1 MVRRFVVVGALGFVV
16 QLAAFAALTRL
27 GWSWLAATV
36 VAVESAIAHNFVWH
50 RRWTWRERAAS
61 ARSPWFGDFA
71 KFNAGTAFTSIAGN
85 LAVMAVVLRTTHIEP
100 IAANVLAV
108 GVMSVANFLLADR
121 WVFDGSARVAQ
132 LPARRD
138 RIPSVAKSIVMTA
151 LGVFAMAGSALAAP
165 GSSTLAAWDRYVA
178 ESETRLD
185 RERGRP
191 VPRPSTVVVDGRSI
205 DVGSGT
211 ISHWRGTIFIPDV
224 SLARL
229 LDRLQNPGT
238 PPPQQDVVASRVIGR
253 SEDSLT
259 VYMRLVRHAIVTVS
273 YDTEHDMAFRR
284 WSPTLATARSV
295 ATRIDEVG
303 GDDHGFL
310 WRLNWYWRYEGRADG
325 VLVSL
330 ESLTLSRDVPW
341 LIKPIAGPIASA
353 IARESMIR
361 TLEALK
367 NYMTG

>member
-1 MVRRFVVVGALGFVV
+1 VVRRFVVVGALGFVV

-36 VAVESAIAHNFVWH
+36 VAVESAIAHNFLWH
-50 RRWTWRERAAS
+50 RRWTWRERVVS
-61 ARSPWFGDFA
+61 ARSPWFADFA

-85 LAVMAVVLRTTHIEP
+85 LIVMTIVLGATHVEP
-100 IAANVLAV
+100 ILANVVAV
-108 GVMSVANFLLADR
+108 GVMSVANFFLADR
-121 WVFDGSARVAQ
+121 WVFDAGA
-132 LPARRD
+132 
-138 RIPSVAKSIVMTA
+138 SVAKPILVTA
-151 LGVFAMAGSALAAP
+151 LVMHLMAPVVTAAP
-165 GSSTLAAWDRYVA
+165 GSAVLVAWDHYVD
-178 ESETRLD
+178 ETEARLG
-185 RERGRP
+185 RERHLPALRP
-191 VPRPSTVVVDGRSI
+191 AAVVADGRSI

-211 ISHWRGTIFIPDV
+211 ISHWRGTIFIPGV
-224 SLARL
+224 SLDRL

-238 PPPQQDVVASRVIGR
+238 PPPQPDVVAARVTGR
-253 SEDSLT
+253 GEDSLS

-310 WRLNWYWRYEGRADG
+310 WRLNSYWRYEDRADG

-341 LIKPIAGPIASA
+341 LIKPIAGPIASG

-367 NYMTG
+367 NYMSG